1 MTPSQTWF
9 ISMNWR
15 GKKVEWVVSSLW
27 RNEWK
32 LSRQEIRGKLKLE
45 KTAMWTWPSTTTH
58 VQARRWCQNLNLKW
72 RWQNVCFHGWKL
84 EAKRVMEMLVWSLV
98 FQNVPSGISGIFYVR
113 ASCLQ
118 TYFCLWY
125 STGRFPTFRPFQCVW
140 VCVWYVCA
148 HVRRYTDVKLH
159 KPESAYWMHA
169 IWPPEYICTNWNKPV
184 CLWGNWRRARTQIH
198 GVRRDHHFPSTFMC
212 QAQYWCIY
220 YFTCLSSH

>member
-32 LSRQEIRGKLKLE
+32 LSRQEIRGKLKSE

-84 EAKRVMEMLVWSLV
+84 ESQKSDGNAGLILG
-98 FQNVPSGISGIFYVR
+98 VPECTKWYIWNFSCKGFLFADLFLFVIFYR
-113 ASCLQ
+113 KISHFQ
-118 TYFCLWY
+118 TI
-125 STGRFPTFRPFQCVW
+125 S
-140 VCVWYVCA
+140 VCVSVCVVCVCA
-148 HVRRYTDVKLH
+148 C
-159 KPESAYWMHA
+159 A
-169 IWPPEYICTNWNKPV
+169 
-184 CLWGNWRRARTQIH
+184 QIH
-198 GVRRDHHFPSTFMC
+198 WREITQAWVSLLNACHTASWIHLHQLEQAGVSLGKLKKSKDPDPWSQEGSPFP
-212 QAQYWCIY
+212 
-220 YFTCLSSH
+220 